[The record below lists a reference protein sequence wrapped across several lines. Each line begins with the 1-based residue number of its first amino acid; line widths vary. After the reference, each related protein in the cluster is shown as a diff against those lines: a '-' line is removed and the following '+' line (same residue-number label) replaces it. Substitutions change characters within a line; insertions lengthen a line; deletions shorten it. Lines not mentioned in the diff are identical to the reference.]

1 MKVLLVDFYDSFTF
15 NIHHY
20 LWSEGAEVV
29 VVQHDNLELSILKGF
44 SHVILS
50 PGPGLPKEKVNMFEI
65 IGAVNQKTALLGIC
79 LGMQAIAENDG
90 GQLYNLDYVRHGVTS
105 RVNVSTPSKLFDNI
119 PESFEVGLYHS
130 WAVDGTTLKN
140 YKITAIS
147 DENIVMAIEH
157 NEKRICGV
165 QFHPESILT
174 SEGKKIF
181 NNFLLKG

>member
-1 MKVLLVDFYDSFTF
+1 LKVLLVDFYDSFTF

-44 SHVILS
+44 THVVLS
-50 PGPGLPKEKVNMFEI
+50 PGPGLPQEKENMFEI
-65 IGAVNQKTALLGIC
+65 IENISKNTALLGIC
-79 LGMQAIAENDG
+79 LGMQAIAQYDG
-90 GQLYNLDYVRHGVTS
+90 AQLYNLDHVRHGVSAAVTKTGGS
-105 RVNVSTPSKLFDNI
+105 RLLKSL
-119 PESFEVGLYHS
+119 PEHFEVGLYHS
-130 WAVDGTTLKN
+130 WAVDGTTLKS
-140 YKITAIS
+140 YEITAIS

-157 NEKRICGV
+157 NEKRIYGV

-181 NNFLLKG
+181 NNFLSQG